1 MGSPFPELTISKN
14 WIACAS
20 QLEPIPELRLQE
32 LAEATDYAVQ
42 IRYDL
47 EI

>member
-1 MGSPFPELTISKN
+1 VGSPFPELTTSKN
-14 WIACAS
+14 GLACAS
-20 QLEPIPELRLQE
+20 GSNRSPNCACQE

>member
-1 MGSPFPELTISKN
+1 L
-14 WIACAS
+14 CQ
-20 QLEPIPELRLQE
+20 QLEPIPELCLQE
-32 LAEATDYAVQ
+32 LPEATDYAVQ